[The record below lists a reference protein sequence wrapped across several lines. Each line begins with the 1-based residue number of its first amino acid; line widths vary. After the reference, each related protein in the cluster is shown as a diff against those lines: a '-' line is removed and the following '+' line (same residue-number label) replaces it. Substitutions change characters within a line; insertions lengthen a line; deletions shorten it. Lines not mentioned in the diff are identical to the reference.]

1 MGSYLWVEEDLRAEE
16 ALVAHVDGELFL
28 ADGVD
33 ARVLLDPLRA
43 VRIVLVELFHQV
55 RADITE
61 PFLEHNMKSLS
72 IVSHNRVYIRHWV
85 DAKELT
91 RSHDL

>member
-1 MGSYLWVEEDLRAEE
+1 MGSYLWVEEDLGAEE
-16 ALVAHVDGELFL
+16 ALVAHVDGELLL

-33 ARVLLDPLRA
+33 SRVLLDPFRA

-61 PFLEHNMKSLS
+61 PFLEHNMESLS
-72 IVSHNRVYIRHWV
+72 IVSHNQVYIRHWV
-85 DAKELT
+85 DAKKE
-91 RSHDL
+91 